1 VKGKGRA
8 DGLRLNAE
16 AAAVAENA
24 KRDAELRAQY
34 VVVPPGDEAKPI
46 SCPICKETLKS
57 EFLEDDEDWVW
68 KNAVLKDERV
78 RLLPPPRSST
88 RSDIEVRRQ
97 VYHAT
102 CHAEALTST
111 NSLAARLRTEIAN
124 ASRGTTP
131 ELSSSA
137 PIRSTPLP
145 SSSITSTSKSPCLEP
160 LKLGGTKRKADDSE
174 NNVEDE
180 AAGTPPL
187 KKLALSTAAS

>member
-1 VKGKGRA
+1 MKGKGRA
-8 DGLRLNAE
+8 GGLRLNAE
-16 AAAVAENA
+16 AAANAENA

-34 VVVPPGDEAKPI
+34 VVVPSGDEAKPI

-68 KNAVLKDERV
+68 KNAVMKDERV
-78 RLLPPPRSST
+78 RVLSSPRSST
-88 RSDIEVRRQ
+88 QPDIGVRRQ

-111 NSLAARLRTEIAN
+111 NTLAARLRTEIAN

-131 ELSSSA
+131 ELSSSG
-137 PIRSTPLP
+137 PLRSTPLP
-145 SSSITSTSKSPCLEP
+145 SSSITSTSKSPSLSP
-160 LKLGGTKRKADDSE
+160 LKVGGTKRKADDSE
-174 NNVEDE
+174 SNVEDE

-187 KKLALSTAAS
+187 KKLALSTA

>member
-1 VKGKGRA
+1 MKGKGRA
-8 DGLRLNAE
+8 DGLRLNA
-16 AAAVAENA
+16 AAAANAENA

-78 RLLPPPRSST
+78 RLLSSPRSWT
-88 RSDIEVRRQ
+88 RPDIEVRRQ

-111 NSLAARLRTEIAN
+111 NTLAARLRTEIAN

-131 ELSSSA
+131 ESA

-145 SSSITSTSKSPCLEP
+145 SSSITSTSTSKSPSLSP
-160 LKLGGTKRKADDSE
+160 LKVGGTKRKADDSE
-174 NNVEDE
+174 SNVENE